1 MKYRVLIHR
10 DYSVGPWN
18 EGVVKIR
25 LVSDKFNINLE
36 HLIYD
41 NCGRIFSFT
50 DYCYCVDELYIIDL
64 LHKYIKNEIS
74 KKYGMRY
81 KVSKN
86 TLYYIL
92 KDNEV
97 FGNKW
102 DKEKSTFINDLVTYD
117 IDINTYGIKSAFK
130 WFIDFIKFI

>member
-10 DYSVGPWN
+10 DYSVEPWN

-41 NCGRIFSFT
+41 NCDRIFSFT

-74 KKYGMRY
+74 KNYGKRY

-102 DKEKSTFINDLVTYD
+102 DKEKSTFINDLVTYN
-117 IDINTYGIKSAFK
+117 IDINTYSIKSAFK

>member
-1 MKYRVLIHR
+1 MIYRMIIQR
-10 DYSVGPWN
+10 NYSVGSYLRYA
-18 EGVVKIR
+18 VRIKLI
-25 LVSDKFNINLE
+25 SDKFSIDLE

-41 NCGRIFSFT
+41 NYDKIFSFT

-64 LHKYIKNEIS
+64 IHEYIKNEIS

-81 KVSKN
+81 RISKN

-102 DKEKSTFINDLVTYD
+102 DKVNSTFINDLVTYD
-117 IDINTYGIKSAFK
+117 IDINAYAIKSAIK
-130 WFIDFIKFI
+130 RVIDFIKGI

>member
-10 DYSVGPWN
+10 DYSVEPWN

-41 NCGRIFSFT
+41 NCDRIFSFT

-117 IDINTYGIKSAFK
+117 IDINMYGIKSAFK

>member
-10 DYSVGPWN
+10 DYSVEPWN

-41 NCGRIFSFT
+41 NCDRIFSFT

-74 KKYGMRY
+74 KKYGKRY

>member
-1 MKYRVLIHR
+1 MKYRMLIHR
-10 DYSVGPWN
+10 NYSAASYHRD
-18 EGVVKIR
+18 VVRIKLI
-25 LVSDKFNINLE
+25 SDKFSIDLE

-41 NCGRIFSFT
+41 NYDKIFSFT
-50 DYCYCVDELYIIDL
+50 DYCYCVDESYIVDL
-64 LHKYIKNEIS
+64 LHEYIKNEVG

-81 KVSKN
+81 RISKN

-102 DKEKSTFINDLVTYD
+102 DKVNSTFINDLVTYD
-117 IDINTYGIKSAFK
+117 IDINAYAIKSAIK
-130 WFIDFIKFI
+130 RVIDFIKGI